1 MSTNSGFTMTTLQ
14 PSHRLY
20 PTSTALM
27 QSVSHSGRAQI
38 NGSPLFSSFLPHFI
52 LSWEPQK
59 NLPRRC
65 KEGMSQK
72 NRDGLRISAL
82 TQKNSQSP
90 LSDPRMSGLKIGWI
104 RLRGSENV
112 FFRNVDKTSVLILM
126 QYQEEALSKP
136 FVPFTVGDITFGL
149 SA

>member
-1 MSTNSGFTMTTLQ
+1 
-14 PSHRLY
+14 
-20 PTSTALM
+20 
-27 QSVSHSGRAQI
+27 
-38 NGSPLFSSFLPHFI
+38 
-52 LSWEPQK
+52 
-59 NLPRRC
+59 
-65 KEGMSQK
+65 MSQK